1 MIKAFFPLVI
11 GLILAYILNGPVE
24 YVSSKLN
31 KAPNPNLGFEGPK
44 ERLFAII
51 ITYISAS
58 LLLVAIV
65 YAFIILMLG
74 TLPEGDILT
83 IMQEIYD
90 YASSSEILSSWMTKH
105 LSASKLVGYASKI
118 AEIIINFL
126 LGVVASI
133 YLIKDKEFFLMAWQK
148 FLSIILPQRIHGIFC
163 EISHDI
169 NIVVTT
175 FLKGAFVDSIIVAL
189 LSSIILSI
197 LNIKHAVIIGIIGG
211 LLNVIP
217 YFGPFFSMVP
227 AFFVS
232 LANQSL
238 SKALFAVAA
247 LFLVQQLDSNYI
259 YPKIVGT
266 TTGLHPLFVLLSVSV
281 MGYFAGIIGML
292 IAVPIAGIIQVLLK
306 KWANSK

>member
-1 MIKAFFPLVI
+1 MIKAFFPLLI

-24 YVSSKLN
+24 YVSSKL
-31 KAPNPNLGFEGPK
+31 KKDSSPNLGFEGSK
-44 ERLFAII
+44 ERFFAII
-51 ITYISAS
+51 ITYISVS
-58 LLLVAIV
+58 LLLIAIV
-65 YAFIILMLG
+65 YAFIVLMLG
-74 TLPEGDILT
+74 ALPKGDVFT
-83 IMQEIYD
+83 TMQGIYD
-90 YASSSEILSSWMTKH
+90 YARSSEILLGWLNKH
-105 LSASKLVGYASKI
+105 FSPTKLVGYASRI
-118 AEIIINFL
+118 AELVINFL
-126 LGVVASI
+126 LGIVASI

-163 EISHDI
+163 EILSEI

-189 LSSIILSI
+189 LSSIILSV

-232 LANQSL
+232 LTNQSL
-238 SKALFAVAA
+238 FKAIIAVAS
-247 LFLVQQLDSNYI
+247 LFLVQQLDSNFI
-259 YPKIVGT
+259 YPKIVGSS
-266 TTGLHPLFVLLSVSV
+266 TGLHPLFVLLSVSI

-292 IAVPIAGIIQVLLK
+292 VAVPIAGIIQVLLR

>member
-1 MIKAFFPLVI
+1 MLKAFFPLLI

-24 YVSSKLN
+24 YVSKKL
-31 KAPNPNLGFEGPK
+31 KKDSSPNFGFEGPK

-51 ITYISAS
+51 ITYIAIS
-58 LLLVAIV
+58 LLLATIT
-65 YAFIILMLG
+65 YAFIVLMLG
-74 TLPEGDILT
+74 TLPRGDILT
-83 IMQEIYD
+83 TLQGIYN
-90 YASSSEILSSWMTKH
+90 YASSSDILSSWLDKYF
-105 LSASKLVGYASKI
+105 SATKLVEYASRI
-118 AEIIINFL
+118 AEIIINLL
-126 LGVVASI
+126 LGIVASI

-148 FLSIILPQRIHGIFC
+148 FLSLILPQKIHGIFC
-163 EISHDI
+163 ETLHEI
-169 NIVVTT
+169 NIVITT

-189 LSSIILSI
+189 LSSIILSV
-197 LNIKHAVIIGIIGG
+197 LSIKHAVIIGIIGG

-232 LANQSL
+232 LTNQSL
-238 SKALFAVAA
+238 FKAIIAVVS

-259 YPKIVGT
+259 YPKIVGS

-281 MGYFAGIIGML
+281 MGYLAGIIGML
-292 IAVPIAGIIQVLLK
+292 VAVPIAGIIQVLFK

>member
-1 MIKAFFPLVI
+1 MIKAFFPLII

-31 KAPNPNLGFEGPK
+31 KDSSPNLGFEGPK

-51 ITYISAS
+51 ITYISVS

-126 LGVVASI
+126 LGIVASI

-148 FLSIILPQRIHGIFC
+148 FLSIVLPQRVHGILC
-163 EISHDI
+163 EILHEI
-169 NIVVTT
+169 NIVITT
-175 FLKGAFVDSIIVAL
+175 FLKGAF
-189 LSSIILSI
+189 
-197 LNIKHAVIIGIIGG
+197 VIIGIIGG

-217 YFGPFFSMVP
+217 YFGPFFSMIP

-232 LANQSL
+232 LTNQSL
-238 SKALFAVAA
+238 FKALISVIA

-292 IAVPIAGIIQVLLK
+292 LAVPIAGIIQVLLK